1 MEERRKT
8 WEREKRGEVKKNDNQ
23 LEEMRKNVGERKE
36 GVNRAFK
43 ERKKKIV
50 EGKNAGRLTIGSP
63 GHSKSNV
70 TVFGKVKKIS
80 LSFTY

>member
-1 MEERRKT
+1 M
-8 WEREKRGEVKKNDNQ
+8 
-23 LEEMRKNVGERKE
+23 GERKE

>member
-1 MEERRKT
+1 MRREIIER
-8 WEREKRGEVKKNDNQ
+8 D
-23 LEEMRKNVGERKE
+23 ERKE

-43 ERKKKIV
+43 ERKKNVV
-50 EGKNAGRLTIGSP
+50 EGKKEGRLTIHSP

-70 TVFGKVKKIS
+70 AFFGKVKKIS